1 MVIMSKGNFD
11 PPGSWS
17 NKVEGVVQDQ
27 RWHCQRPLANVKH
40 YVEAFSRPGDLVV
53 DPFMGSG
60 TTAVACAQLSRSFVG
75 CDIVRRVLR
84 CNSYE
89 TRTGSQWQVRRRRDD
104 RGWIDHRRITADWAV
119 SQVPR

>member
-11 PPGSWS
+11 PPGTWS

-75 CDIVRRVLR
+75 CDIVPECFDATVMRLELVH
-84 CNSYE
+84 SGKSDVEE
-89 TRTGSQWQVRRRRDD
+89 TIVDGSTTDGSPQTG
-104 RGWIDHRRITADWAV
+104 
-119 SQVPR
+119 P